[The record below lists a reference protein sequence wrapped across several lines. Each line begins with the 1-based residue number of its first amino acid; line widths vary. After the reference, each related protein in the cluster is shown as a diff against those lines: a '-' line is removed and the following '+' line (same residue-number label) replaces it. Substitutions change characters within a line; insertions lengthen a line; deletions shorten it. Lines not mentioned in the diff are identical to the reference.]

1 MELKFQVE
9 IRGNNKSRAF
19 HTNVVVGRS
28 VIDHYASWLTGS
40 YEDVL
45 HDQGQIVAKMVRDL
59 LRLGAYDIFV
69 KPYEV
74 SVYIDDSKRPWRRW
88 DERID
93 EVVENTFKELGMEQ
107 GIPSGK
113 KVVIGKS
120 QSGRLEYHTNFEVSR
135 SVIENFKRPL
145 RDSSE
150 SYLTKIGSEGASL
163 VRNIMA
169 LPGIT
174 EIWTHPYEISVGIGQ
189 AFSWTERDDNGK
201 TLEDKIKLA
210 FKEVFGD
217 ITFITK

>member
-9 IRGNNKSRAF
+9 IHSDKSRAF
-19 HTNVVVGRS
+19 HTNVVVGKS
-28 VIDHYASWLTGS
+28 SIDHYAFWLSGS
-40 YEDVL
+40 YENAL
-45 HDQGQIVAKMVRDL
+45 HDQGQIVANMVRDL
-59 LRLGAYDIFV
+59 FRLGVHDIFV

-93 EVVENTFKELGMEQ
+93 EIVENTFKELGRIQ

-135 SVIENFKRPL
+135 SVIEDFKRPL
-145 RDSSE
+145 RDSSG

-163 VRNIMA
+163 VRKLMA
-169 LPGIT
+169 LPGTT
-174 EIWTHPYEISVGIGQ
+174 EIWMHPYEVSVSIGQ

-210 FKEVFGD
+210 FENVFGN
-217 ITFITK
+217 ITFVTK